1 MKKGIRY
8 GVLALILYVI
18 FLLVLLPADR
28 VYAVLKEKIA
38 LPVSLYQV
46 KGSLWNGSAA
56 VALISNQR
64 LESVDW
70 RLMPWAMFIGH
81 LQIALAFDSNG
92 GRVDAVMGRTL
103 VGNYFMHDINVML
116 PASAIEPVVE
126 PLIKP
131 LKLGL
136 SGDVTANLQELAI
149 KGNHLTTVNGRITW
163 KDAGLSTSAA
173 GSVGSFEINFET
185 TADGVKGVLKD
196 IEGPLQANGVIMLRP
211 DGSYQFTASFTPRDA
226 RRNDI
231 KQGLRF
237 IGNPDPA
244 GKVTTSQTGKLQLE
258 KYLPFIAA
266 S

>member
-1 MKKGIRY
+1 M
-8 GVLALILYVI
+8 
-18 FLLVLLPADR
+18 
-28 VYAVLKEKIA
+28 
-38 LPVSLYQV
+38 
-46 KGSLWNGSAA
+46 
-56 VALISNQR
+56 
-64 LESVDW
+64 
-70 RLMPWAMFIGH
+70 
-81 LQIALAFDSNG
+81 
-92 GRVDAVMGRTL
+92 
-103 VGNYFMHDINVML
+103 
-116 PASAIEPVVE
+116 
-126 PLIKP
+126 
-131 LKLGL
+131 
-136 SGDVTANLQELAI
+136 
-149 KGNHLTTVNGRITW
+149 
-163 KDAGLSTSAA
+163 STSAA